1 MGFLKFGFVTQLV
14 YCSLLIPI
22 YLWTLWKSIRGQ
34 KFKLIVQITI
44 LLLISV
50 FGYSLVLLSNWE
62 QFLYDRKG
70 HQTKLSAWI
79 ILDNVGVTIAD
90 LTFCEAHWIFA
101 WYYFK
106 VALNMTNTDPGQLEE
121 RAKALEIAYWIGVV
135 FNAIFPICEG
145 LFGGVLYYYYKIYK
159 VDKKWAGALFNCSM
173 IGTSVV
179 QLITCTVYFYAL
191 IKMKQFIEKTSR
203 DDQFDIK
210 TMMIHASA
218 YGLYLA
224 SILVFSISYVIYVF
238 KRFGSKNDVEVYYAS
253 SIQLILSLVSQCL
266 LCYIFS

>member
-62 QFLYDRKG
+62 QFLYDTKG
-70 HQTKLSAWI
+70 HQTKLSAWV
-79 ILDNVGVTIAD
+79 ILDNIGVASAD

-106 VALNMTNTDPGQLEE
+106 VALNMTNTDPVQLET
-121 RAKALEIAYWIGVV
+121 RANALNIVYWIGVV
-135 FNAIFPICEG
+135 LNAIFPIGEG
-145 LFGGVLYYYYKIYK
+145 VFGGFLYFYHSVDK
-159 VDKKWAGALFNCSM
+159 VDKKWAGTLFNCSM
-173 IGTSVV
+173 IGTSIV
-179 QLITCTVYFYAL
+179 QLITCTVLFYAM
-191 IKMKQFIEKTSR
+191 IKIKRFIEGTSEA
-203 DDQFDIK
+203 DQFDIK

-218 YGLYLA
+218 FGLYLT
-224 SILVFSISYVIYVF
+224 SILVFTISYVIYIF
-238 KRFGSKNDVEVYYAS
+238 KRFGSKKDVEVYYAS